1 MRELPSLVKRNCK
14 LFFRDKGMFFT
25 SLITPMILLI
35 LYTTFLA
42 NLYRDNFSSIL
53 SAGVTVSDSLLDGA
67 VAGQLLSS
75 LLAVSSVTVS
85 FCSNML
91 MVQDR
96 VTGARRDL
104 TMAPVRTST
113 LALGYYLSTVITT
126 LIVCYFAV
134 LLGLLYI
141 GISGWYLSFA
151 DVVLILLDVFLL
163 VMFGTAISSIINFF
177 LTSQGQISAVGT
189 IVSAGYGFICG
200 AYLPISEFSPV
211 LRDAVMFSPGTY
223 GTALL
228 RNHTMRGVLSEMQK
242 SGIPS
247 ELTDVI
253 RRLVDYKLS
262 FFGHDVKSYVMYL
275 ALVGSTLALVGVYL
289 AMNLVRERSAR
300 AARERSA
307 RLSELNS
314 QQN

>member
-14 LFFRDKGMFFT
+14 LFFKDKGMFFT

-35 LYTTFLA
+35 LYSTFLA

-53 SAGVTVSDSLLDGA
+53 SAGVAISERMLDGA

-75 LLAVSSVTVS
+75 LLSVSCVTVT

-113 LALGYYLSTVITT
+113 LALGYYLSTAITS
-126 LIVCYFAV
+126 LIVCCFAAF
-134 LLGLLYI
+134 LGFVYI
-141 GISGWYLSFA
+141 GISGWYLSLA
-151 DVVLILLDVFLL
+151 DVLLLLLDVFLL

-200 AYLPISEFSPV
+200 AYLPISEFSQG

-228 RNHTMRGVLSEMQK
+228 RNHAMQGVLSAMEED
-242 SGIPS
+242 GIPRAV
-247 ELTDVI
+247 TDII
-253 RRLVDYKLS
+253 RDMVDCRLS
-262 FFGHDVKSYVMYL
+262 FFGHDVKGWVMYL
-275 ALVGSTLALVGVYL
+275 ALAGSTLLLVGVYL
-289 AMNLVRERSAR
+289 AMNLIRERAAR

-307 RLSELNS
+307 RAAETA
-314 QQN
+314 